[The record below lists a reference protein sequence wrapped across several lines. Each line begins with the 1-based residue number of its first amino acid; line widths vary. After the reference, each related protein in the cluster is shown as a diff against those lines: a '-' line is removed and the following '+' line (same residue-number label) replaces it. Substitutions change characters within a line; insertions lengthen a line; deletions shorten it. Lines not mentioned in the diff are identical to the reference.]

1 MTRRRR
7 KRPRGSGR
15 RPSGRPR
22 SGGRRNTV
30 KWKRNERRCDR
41 RSETRSA
48 KQRDSTV
55 IYFRFK
61 K

>member
-7 KRPRGSGR
+7 KRPRGRGR
-15 RPSGRPR
+15 RLSGKPR
-22 SGGRRNTV
+22 NEGRKNTV

-48 KQRDSTV
+48 IV
-55 IYFRFK
+55 IVR
-61 K
+61 